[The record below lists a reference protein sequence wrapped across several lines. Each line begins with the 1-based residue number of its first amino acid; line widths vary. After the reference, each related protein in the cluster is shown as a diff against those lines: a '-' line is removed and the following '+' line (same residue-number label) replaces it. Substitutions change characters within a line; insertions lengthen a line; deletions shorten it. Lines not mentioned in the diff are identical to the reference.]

1 MKEFG
6 KYDHPRSG
14 RIQRT
19 LLLVQYIKAELV
31 RFTIRETW
39 NSFTNRVRAYIAHLM
54 ATVML
59 LLKCEDSER
68 AGISVWPINE
78 PET

>member
-1 MKEFG
+1 M
-6 KYDHPRSG
+6 
-14 RIQRT
+14 QRT
-19 LLLVQYIKAELV
+19 LLLVQYIKAKLWKV
-31 RFTIRETW
+31 RVTIREIG

-59 LLKCEDSER
+59 LLKCEDSEQ